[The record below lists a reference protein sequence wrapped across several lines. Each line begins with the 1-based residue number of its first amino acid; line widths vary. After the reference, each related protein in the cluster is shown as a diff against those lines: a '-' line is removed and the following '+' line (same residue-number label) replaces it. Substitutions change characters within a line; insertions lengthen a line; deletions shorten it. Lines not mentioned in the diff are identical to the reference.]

1 MTLIERLTSEHNALR
16 EALEQINQHRI
27 SQPEGREILFNTKAM
42 LVAHLA
48 LEDKELYP
56 PLDLLAA
63 NKILASSFRQEMQ
76 GITVSVLDFF
86 KKYENG
92 IEDGLAFARDFGHI
106 KTMLVQRMIR
116 EETRL
121 YPAFQQSK
129 AV

>member
-56 PLDLLAA
+56 ALDLLAA
-63 NKILASSFRQEMQ
+63 NKTLASSFRQEMQ

>member
-48 LEDKELYP
+48 LEDKELCP

-76 GITVSVLDFF
+76 EITVSVLDFF

-121 YPAFQQSK
+121 YPSFQQSK